1 MHVGVAAEEPQQL
14 VDDGLEVQL
23 LGGEAGEA
31 VVQAEAHLMAE
42 DAQSP
47 RARTVFLVY
56 TLVEDALEEV

>member
-1 MHVGVAAEEPQQL
+1 M
-14 VDDGLEVQL
+14 QL

-56 TLVEDALEEV
+56 ALVEDALEEV